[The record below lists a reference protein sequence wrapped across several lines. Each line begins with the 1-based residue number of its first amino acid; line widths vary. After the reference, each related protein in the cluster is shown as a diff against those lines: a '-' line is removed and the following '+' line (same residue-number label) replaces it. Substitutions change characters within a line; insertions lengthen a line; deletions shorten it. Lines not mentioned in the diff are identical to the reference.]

1 MDSPADD
8 FRRRSWPES
17 ASSNNEEDP
26 YESTS
31 VWTPDEALIPASA
44 PTLLMWLIVKSP
56 LAERGRI
63 LTVGHEQ
70 TIGRGQDADI
80 RWDDARL
87 SRLHAR
93 FTLEPHPQNSSKQA
107 FFIWP
112 LMARHSILV
121 DGQPIRGATL
131 LPENSEV
138 QLGDTVFVVKLL
150 D

>member
-1 MDSPADD
+1 MDSPSDE
-8 FRRRSWPES
+8 FRRRSWPDS
-17 ASSNNEEDP
+17 ASSTDDEA

-31 VWTPDEALIPASA
+31 VWTPDDALIPASA
-44 PTLLMWLIVKSP
+44 PVLLMWLIVKSP
-56 LAERGRI
+56 LVERGRI
-63 LTVGHEQ
+63 VTVGHEA

-93 FTLEPHPQNSSKQA
+93 FTLEPHPQDSSRQA

-131 LPENSEV
+131 LAENSEV
-138 QLGDTVFVVKLL
+138 QLGDTLFVVKLL

>member
-1 MDSPADD
+1 MVSLADD
-8 FRRRSWPES
+8 FRRRSWTES
-17 ASSNNEEDP
+17 ASSSNTDDH
-26 YESTS
+26 ESTS
-31 VWTPDEALIPASA
+31 VWTPDEALVAAPA
-44 PTLLMWLIVKSP
+44 LLMWLIVKRP

-70 TIGRGQDADI
+70 TIGRGKDADI
-80 RWDDARL
+80 RWDDPRL

-93 FTLEPHPQNSSKQA
+93 FTLEPHPQDSGRQA

-131 LPENSEV
+131 LAENSQV